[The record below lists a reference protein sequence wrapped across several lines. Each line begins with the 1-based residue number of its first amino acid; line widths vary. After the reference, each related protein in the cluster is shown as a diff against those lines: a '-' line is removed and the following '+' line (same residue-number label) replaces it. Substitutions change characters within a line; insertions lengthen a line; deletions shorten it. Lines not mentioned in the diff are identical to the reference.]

1 MEIVPTYDRSKLID
15 RAVENLSHKLIE
27 EFIVV
32 ALVCGIFLWHL
43 RSSLVA
49 IISLPVGVLIAFIVM
64 RHQGINA
71 NIMSLG
77 GIAIAIG
84 AMVDAAVVMIE
95 NAHKKIEAWHT
106 EHPGKELKGEAH
118 WHVMTEAAA
127 EVGPALFFCL
137 LIITAVALAGIY
149 WLDSVGYVFS
159 GVDIAFVGFPF
170 LINALYTLVQATQ
183 VSVAGQPIRKRA
195 PLFIFCVVL
204 GGTATA
210 YWLLVKN
217 ASGELATDQALYL
230 QLTILFSGICF
241 FLSSNFMLYWWRS
254 GRVESSPFK
263 RYFLTEVVVWPKLN
277 LYRDMD
283 KVIEPFN
290 RQLEQRKSQHAAAI
304 RRQQKGRPRKR

>member
-1 MEIVPTYDRSKLID
+1 MLYLHRLLFYPLVLI
-15 RAVENLSHKLIE
+15 S
-27 EFIVV
+27 
-32 ALVCGIFLWHL
+32 FLWGVCAL
-43 RSSLVA
+43 RVN
-49 IISLPVGVLIAFIVM
+49 PF
-64 RHQGINA
+64 
-71 NIMSLG
+71 
-77 GIAIAIG
+77 
-84 AMVDAAVVMIE
+84 
-95 NAHKKIEAWHT
+95 
-106 EHPGKELKGEAH
+106 
-118 WHVMTEAAA
+118 
-127 EVGPALFFCL
+127 ALFYHFEFLAL
-137 LIITAVALAGIY
+137 LKALYIIGFTAAFWPLAYIELVDYVHSRLGKNGRYHLECSRSLQKDLIVAGLTAVALAGIY